1 MNSNNNMLTCLPPRS
16 TDQACNSNRPN
27 PQCLPDAKE
36 SRAATAPV
44 LRVLLLEDNVELA
57 ELLRLVFE
65 MWGFQPTVAHLGREA
80 SRLLEEQEFRLA
92 LVDIDLPDTTG
103 FEVVAGALAQGSLQ
117 NTKIIFFSGE
127 PSDGRVAMAR
137 QFPGS
142 VFVPKPFE
150 MQNLLALIQ
159 KLFTNEPTA
168 VLLAENSVYE

>member
-1 MNSNNNMLTCLPPRS
+1 MNSNNNMLTRLPLPS
-16 TDQACNSNRPN
+16 TDEACNSNGPN
-27 PQCLPDAKE
+27 PQRLPNAKE

-103 FEVVAGALAQGSLQ
+103 FEVVAGALAQGWLQ

-127 PSDGRVAMAR
+127 PSDDRVAMAR

-150 MQNLLALIQ
+150 MQKLLGLIQ
-159 KLFTNEPTA
+159 KLFPNEPTC
-168 VLLAENSVYE
+168 EC

>member
-1 MNSNNNMLTCLPPRS
+1 MNSNKNNLALLPRPSTYKASNSQPAKCATLPR
-16 TDQACNSNRPN
+16 
-27 PQCLPDAKE
+27 
-36 SRAATAPV
+36 

-57 ELLRLVFE
+57 ELLCLIFE
-65 MWGFQPTVAHLGREA
+65 TWGFQPTVAHLGREA

-103 FEVVAGALAQGSLQ
+103 FEVVSRALAEGWLQ

-127 PSDGRVAMAR
+127 PSDDRVAMAK

-150 MQNLLALIQ
+150 MRNLLPLIQ
-159 KLFTNEPTA
+159 RLLRTN
-168 VLLAENSVYE
+168 

>member
-1 MNSNNNMLTCLPPRS
+1 MNSNNNMLTCLPPPS
-16 TDQACNSNRPN
+16 TDEACNSNRPN
-27 PQCLPDAKE
+27 PQRLPNAKE
-36 SRAATAPV
+36 SGAATAPV

-103 FEVVAGALAQGSLQ
+103 FEVVAGALAQGWLQ

-127 PSDGRVAMAR
+127 PSDDRVAMAR

-150 MQNLLALIQ
+150 MQNLLGLIQ
-159 KLFTNEPTA
+159 KLFPNEPTC
-168 VLLAENSVYE
+168 EC

>member
-1 MNSNNNMLTCLPPRS
+1 MNSNNNMLTCLPPPS
-16 TDQACNSNRPN
+16 TDEACNSNRPN
-27 PQCLPDAKE
+27 PQCLLNAKE

-103 FEVVAGALAQGSLQ
+103 FEVVAGALAQGWLQ
-117 NTKIIFFSGE
+117 NTKIIFFSGD
-127 PSDGRVAMAR
+127 PSDDRVAMAR

-142 VFVPKPFE
+142 IFVPKPFE
-150 MQNLLALIQ
+150 MQDLLRPIR
-159 KLFTNEPTA
+159 KLFPSQPTC
-168 VLLAENSVYE
+168 EF